1 MRRTRRLL
9 PFLLIAAASSLVTAA
24 ALALPALAE
33 EPDDRLGF
41 RERMRAFEECMREH
55 GFDLRPED
63 GRVELRVTPE
73 GVWLNG
79 EKVDGDA
86 FREARRECG
95 PPLRAPFR
103 GDPELLPALPFGEN
117 AVPPELRE
125 RMERFRDCLDLE
137 QAPEED
143 V

>member
-1 MRRTRRLL
+1 LL

-41 RERMRAFEECMREH
+41 RERMRAFDECMREQ
-55 GFDLRPED
+55 GFDLRSEE
-63 GRVELRVTPE
+63 GRVELRVTPD

-79 EKVDGDA
+79 EKVDADA
-86 FREARRECG
+86 FRAAQRECRPEG
-95 PPLRAPFR
+95 RLFR
-103 GDPELLPALPFGEN
+103 GERGRMPALPLDPRL
-117 AVPPELRE
+117 VPPELRE
-125 RMERFRDCLDLE
+125 RMERFRDCLDVE
-137 QAPEED
+137 QTPDKD